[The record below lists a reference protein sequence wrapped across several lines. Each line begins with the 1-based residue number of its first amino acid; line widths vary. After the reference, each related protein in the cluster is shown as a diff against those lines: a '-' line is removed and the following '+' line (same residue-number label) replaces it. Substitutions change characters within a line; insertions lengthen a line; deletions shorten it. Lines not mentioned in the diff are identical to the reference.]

1 MSLDNIQLSKKE
13 RQILFAKNLV
23 DSTQNVDSASI
34 TMEIN
39 INSLGGNQRNIL
51 FLVKDSQN
59 KFLPDDEMDLLSNL
73 ITACKLSMADI
84 ALVNCFNTSLNY
96 HELTDHFRPTKILMF
111 GISTSDLELPFSIP
125 FFQIQ
130 QFQQQSYITAPPFTG
145 FLKNKDLKKQLWTSL
160 QKLFL
165 LK

>member
-1 MSLDNIQLSKKE
+1 MSLDNIQLSNNE
-13 RQILFAKNLV
+13 RRMLYAKNLV
-23 DSTQNVDSASI
+23 GTNKKVEGQKVSN
-34 TMEIN
+34 EIK
-39 INSLGGNQRNIL
+39 INSLGENQRNIL
-51 FLVKDSQN
+51 FLVTDAEN
-59 KFLPDDEMDLLSNL
+59 KFLPDNEMDMLSNL

-96 HELTDHFRPTKILMF
+96 RQLTAHFQPTKILMF

-130 QFQQQSYITAPPFTG
+130 QFQEQLYVTAPPLTN
-145 FLKNKDLKKQLWTSL
+145 FLKNKDLKMQLWTSL

>member
-13 RQILFAKNLV
+13 CQILFAKNLV
-23 DSTQNVDSASI
+23 GTVQDIVADTVSN
-34 TMEIN
+34 EIK
-39 INSLGGNQRNIL
+39 INSLGGNQKNIL
-51 FLVKDSQN
+51 FLVNDSQN
-59 KFLPDDEMDLLSNL
+59 KFLPDNEMDLLSNL

-84 ALVNCFNTSLNY
+84 ALVNHYNTFINY
-96 HELTDHFRPTKILMF
+96 HQLTDHFQSKKILMF
-111 GISTSDLELPFSIP
+111 GASTSELGLPFSIP

-130 QFQQQSYITAPPFTG
+130 QFQQQFYLTAPPLID
-145 FLKNKDLKKQLWTSL
+145 FLNNKNLKKDLWISL